1 MIETSGHAARIY
13 TSPELTIED
22 SAVLGDIHE
31 MRRRLE
37 ANIRPRRRWTG
48 VLRRTLLARAVQGS
62 NSIEGYDVAEDEAA
76 AALNDEEPLT
86 ADEATF
92 AEIRGYRQA
101 LGYVLA
107 NANDEYFTFDI
118 SSMRAMHYM
127 MLGHDLSKS
136 PGQYRRGPIYVR
148 DEKANRNVYEG
159 APASDLGDLMEAF
172 AASLRTGAGVD
183 PLVRGAMAHL
193 NLVMI
198 HPFRDGNGRM
208 ARALQTLVIAQA
220 QIADPAF
227 CSIEEWLGHNTDD
240 YYRVLALTGSGGWHP
255 RADASLWVSF
265 NLRAHHMQAQTLRRR
280 IAEAETAWNELDEIV
295 RSHGVPERCLNI
307 MFEALI
313 GYRVRRSGYIK
324 DAEIDTRT
332 ASRDLAR
339 LVEAGVLLPHGETR
353 GRHYTA
359 GPVLMEVRKH
369 RAGGAETITD
379 PYPWLRR
386 QLASANQPL

>member
-1 MIETSGHAARIY
+1 MIETSGHVPSPIY
-13 TSPELTIED
+13 TSPPLTIED
-22 SAVLGDIHE
+22 SAVLGEIHE
-31 MRRRLE
+31 MRRGLE
-37 ANIRPRRRWTG
+37 ANLRPKRRWTG
-48 VLRRTLLARAVQGS
+48 VLRRTLLARAVRGS

-76 AALNDEEPLT
+76 AALNDEQPLT

-107 NANDEYFTFDI
+107 NANDEHFTFDT

-148 DEKANRNVYEG
+148 DERLNRNVYEG
-159 APASDLGDLMEAF
+159 APADDLGELMEAF
-172 AASLRTGAGVD
+172 AASLRTGAGID

-208 ARALQTLVIAQA
+208 ARALQTLVIARA
-220 QIADPAF
+220 QISDPAF
-227 CSIEEWLGHNTDD
+227 CSIEEWLGRNTED
-240 YYRVLALTGSGGWHP
+240 YYRVLTLTSSGKWHP
-255 RADASLWVSF
+255 RPDANLWISF
-265 NLRAHHMQAQTLRRR
+265 NLRAHHMQAQTIKRR
-280 IAEAETAWNELDEIV
+280 IAEVEAVWTELDEIA
-295 RSHGVPERCLNI
+295 RSQNLPDRVLNL
-307 MFEALI
+307 MFEAHI

-339 LVEAGVLLPHGETR
+339 LVDGGILHPHGETR

-369 RAGGAETITD
+369 RSTEVQPITD
-379 PYPWLRR
+379 PYPWLRQ
-386 QLASANQPL
+386 QLAATN